1 MAKQLGLRARL
12 LAFVLVPC
20 LLMGA
25 LMAERALDKRTAA
38 RETDDLSLL
47 VRLAVIVGDLLHETQ
62 KERGSS
68 SVFMSSHGTK
78 FVNELQAQRTATDE
92 RRLKYLQFVRA
103 NDARWPAAVAAALR
117 LTDPQLDEIEARRR
131 QVTDLS
137 APIPELIG
145 YYNEL
150 NRRLLESVGSIASKS
165 GDTDLRAWSTGY
177 FAFLQA
183 KESTGQERA
192 QLSNVFGADR
202 FAPGQYF
209 TVASLLSA
217 QRSYLHIFSIT
228 APPEAVQLFRQKAE
242 MAVFA
247 EVAAKE
253 QVAFGNG
260 PPALPAAGFGVDSA
274 DWFKVMTRKID
285 LLKEV
290 EIAAANAILARADR
304 LQDAATVAFR
314 QTLVLGL
321 ALLLIVLGGAA
332 VVAHRIVDPIRRL
345 TAVADRVCA
354 GELDHEIDTGA
365 PAELG
370 ALAASFSRMVLVLK
384 TMRGTPR
391 RVVPGRMSG
400 SRAVM
405 P

>member
-1 MAKQLGLRARL
+1 MARQLGLRARL
-12 LAFVLVPC
+12 LGFVLVPC
-20 LLMGA
+20 LLMGG
-25 LMAERALDKRTAA
+25 LMLERALEKRTAA
-38 RETDDLSLL
+38 READDLALL

-78 FVNELQAQRTATDE
+78 FGAELQVQRTATDE

-103 NDARWPAAVAAALR
+103 NDARWPAAVVAALR

-150 NRRLLESVGSIASKS
+150 NRRLLESVASIASKS
-165 GDTDLRAWSTGY
+165 GDSDLRAWSTGY

-217 QRSYLHIFSIT
+217 QRSYLHVFAIS
-228 APPEAVQLFRQKAE
+228 APPEAVQLLQQKMEAP
-242 MAVFA
+242 VFA

-253 QVAFGNG
+253 RMAFGEG
-260 PPALPAAGFGVDSA
+260 PGAPGAGFGVDSSE
-274 DWFKVMTRKID
+274 WFKLMTRKID

-290 EIAAANAILARADR
+290 EIAAANAILARADG

-314 QTLVLGL
+314 QTLVIGL
-321 ALLLIVLGGAA
+321 ALFLIVMGGGA

-345 TAVADRVCA
+345 TVIADRVCA
-354 GELDHEIDTGA
+354 GELEHEIDTAA

-370 ALAASFSRMVLVLK
+370 ALATSFARMVVVLK
-384 TMRGTPR
+384 SMRAAPR
-391 RVVPGRMSG
+391 RVMPGRTAG